1 MTLDAKTK
9 YVASTSFGGLD
20 ANVPLKQWP
29 EDQPVVPLDRKTLL
43 PVAPDQAI
51 RAVDAP
57 GVVIA
62 YERDGRFWVVGGIAA
77 WSHMQNLAR
86 EVGHPR
92 IRISTLVLARAP
104 VEYGL
109 DWVKRELALAGGAP
123 STATA
128 VLTCLLTAKHPL
140 VYPQKH
146 GAIAETFGISKRT
159 SELKRRAAVHMKPP
173 YRSRPVRTAAAP
185 TPDPRSAPPGPD
197 SSAGP
202 LSDSAIVSACDPGS
216 AEVVAAAP
224 SPSISPPLNTD
235 ESTCPIATPLPS
247 QLSLL

>member
-62 YERDGRFWVVGGIAA
+62 YERDGLFWVVGGIAA

-92 IRISTLVLARAP
+92 IRISTLVLACAP
-104 VEYGL
+104 VAYGL
-109 DWVKRELALAGGAP
+109 DWVKRELTLAGGAP
-123 STATA
+123 SNATA
-128 VLTCLLTAKHPL
+128 VLTALLMAKHPL
-140 VYPQKH
+140 VYPQTH
-146 GAIAETFGISKRT
+146 QAIAETFGISIRT
-159 SELKRRAAVHMKPP
+159 SELKRRTTVHEKPP

-185 TPDPRSAPPGPD
+185 TPALQDAPPGSV
-197 SSAGP
+197 SSAAPAPDPDLAPVG
-202 LSDSAIVSACDPGS
+202 PGS
-216 AEVVAAAP
+216 TQDDAAAP

-235 ESTCPIATPLPS
+235 EPTCPTAPQQPS